1 MVDPTI
7 KLLLMSS
14 PKAGATLVE
23 RLMLARVNLT
33 GAAVHFKGYP
43 LRYSHEV
50 FQQAKGRLPTP
61 GHLASCAPGTGW
73 LCVAIV
79 RNPLDRAISSYIF
92 TMRHYGF
99 IASHFQELDG
109 NADASFAEFAAALD
123 RRARKKASHSPG
135 DGHFMPQSVP
145 TKTGALR
152 PGVLYV
158 PIEMLTRP
166 GGYAC
171 HSLARVLAFR
181 VSQWL
186 VHALGRHCL
195 SESRC
200 TSKFVTVSLVLQ
212 EVLQVWYPSL
222 RCPILSINLNLF

>member
-79 RNPLDRAISSYIF
+79 RNPLDRAISSYIH
-92 TMRHYGF
+92 T
-99 IASHFQELDG
+99 L
-109 NADASFAEFAAALD
+109 
-123 RRARKKASHSPG
+123 
-135 DGHFMPQSVP
+135 
-145 TKTGALR
+145 
-152 PGVLYV
+152 LYV
-158 PIEMLTRP
+158 
-166 GGYAC
+166 
-171 HSLARVLAFR
+171 FR
-181 VSQWL
+181 GKYGVSCCYSAYYWQ
-186 VHALGRHCL
+186 AGFLG
-195 SESRC
+195 
-200 TSKFVTVSLVLQ
+200 
-212 EVLQVWYPSL
+212 
-222 RCPILSINLNLF
+222 